1 MKKVGIIVNSKKDF
15 DGALPTVTDFLDDH
29 KIMYTVEYSD
39 DESQVIAGEDID
51 TLIVLG
57 GDGTI
62 LSAARKAAP
71 YDVNIF
77 GVNTG
82 RLGFL
87 TVSEIGELE
96 TLLNRYIDGDYYIE
110 NRWLLEA
117 KIIKNNEVQ
126 FCQLAQ
132 NDAFVSKK
140 GLARIMSISVF
151 IDDIPAVGFNA
162 DGMLVATPT
171 GSTGYSLS
179 AGGPII
185 TPEVDA
191 IILAPVCAHSLNARS
206 MVIPTG
212 SKVTI
217 KSDDDSDDLFLTL
230 DGQTQH
236 AFTKDCEIVITVFSH
251 KSRFIR
257 FDRDYFYPR
266 LKEKLIDWSMP

>member
-1 MKKVGIIVNSKKDF
+1 MKKTGIIVNSKKDF
-15 DGALPTVTDFLDDH
+15 DGALPSVTRFLDTH
-29 KIMYTVEYSD
+29 GIAYTVEYSD
-39 DESQVIAGEDID
+39 EESQCIACDDID

-62 LSAARKAAP
+62 LSAARKSAP

-77 GVNTG
+77 GINTG

-87 TVSEIGELE
+87 TVSEISDLE
-96 TLLNRYIDGDYYIE
+96 NHLTRYINGDYYIE
-110 NRWLLEA
+110 QRWLLDV
-117 KIIKNNEVQ
+117 KVIQNDEVI
-126 FCQLAQ
+126 FSQLAQ
-132 NDAFVSKK
+132 NDAFVSRK
-140 GLARIMSISVF
+140 GIARIMHIGVF
-151 IDDIPAVGFNA
+151 IDDVPAVRFNA
-162 DGMLVATPT
+162 DGLLVATPT

-191 IILAPVCAHSLNARS
+191 LVLAPVCAHSLNSRS
-206 MVIPTG
+206 MVIPVG

-217 KSDDDSDDLFLTL
+217 KSDDDTDDLVLTL
-230 DGQTQH
+230 DGQIQTG
-236 AFTKDCEIVITVFSH
+236 FTEDSEINITVYDH
-251 KSRFIR
+251 KSKFIR